1 MSQRFNSFS
10 ITYNPYN
17 KRGRALLRGIIV
29 ARRVAQALTDKGR
42 RDKGEKKKKSYIF
55 TKVQIAYKR
64 KAERSLPVNEVNRVG
79 LPPRGKK
86 D

>member
-1 MSQRFNSFS
+1 VAHS
-10 ITYNPYN
+10 PYN
-17 KRGRALLRGIIV
+17 KRERALSRGVIIV
-29 ARRVAQALTDKGR
+29 RRVAQALTNEKK
-42 RDKGEKKKKSYIF
+42 RDKGEKKKESHIF

-64 KAERSLPVNEVNRVG
+64 KAKRSLLVDEVNRIG